1 MGIAPIDLQTL
12 FTQLDKVAKTQNA
25 QTEGQILQQ
34 AMHNT
39 RLQRKTEEHVQ
50 SVNEAQNMGEGI
62 EQVKDRDAEHNHA
75 GGGKKGKDQDSEGE
89 EAEDQASVFRDPSL
103 GQKID
108 ISL

>member
-25 QTEGQILQQ
+25 AREGQALQQ
-34 AMHNT
+34 AIHNT
-39 RLQRKTEEHVQ
+39 QLQRKTEEHVQ
-50 SVNEAQNMGEGI
+50 QVNEAQNMGEGI
-62 EQVKDRDAEHNHA
+62 EQVKDRDAENKQ
-75 GGGKKGKDQDSEGE
+75 GNGGKKRKGKNDNE
-89 EAEDQASVFRDPSL
+89 EDENESSVFRDPSL